1 MLVVE
6 AVVYHKVEPLVLV
19 DLVAAEVLEHLPPVL
34 LERMVLPIQVA
45 GVAVVVLISPAP
57 LLQAEQVVQAS

>member
-57 LLQAEQVVQAS
+57 LLQAEQAAQAS